1 MELKPPLPLEQQI
14 QAIKGKG
21 FIVDNYQQA
30 SEFLAQVGYY
40 RLRAYFL
47 PFRHQDGYQ
56 PGISF
61 RRITKLYEFDTELR
75 TWLFRIIGDI
85 ECYTRNQIATHLAL
99 AYGAECYM
107 DADTFDVKRHR
118 HEPYLKRI
126 DSLIYENRNTSVVK
140 HHRAT
145 YGGHFPIWVIIEF
158 FSTGMLSFTY
168 ADLKRQDR
176 KRIARAAFNTG
187 DQQLESWLRAF
198 TELRNKCAHYTRLYF
213 WRFTTVPRQPRDS
226 RWKMDNSLFSQL
238 YMLSRMH
245 PNQHS
250 WRKEISRL
258 EGIIQLYQPYMGRSH
273 LGFPRDW
280 KALLSP
286 EGCACGIQ

>member
-1 MELKPPLPLEQQI
+1 M
-14 QAIKGKG
+14 
-21 FIVDNYQQA
+21 
-30 SEFLAQVGYY
+30 
-40 RLRAYFL
+40 
-47 PFRHQDGYQ
+47 
-56 PGISF
+56 
-61 RRITKLYEFDTELR
+61 
-75 TWLFRIIGDI
+75 
-85 ECYTRNQIATHLAL
+85 
-99 AYGAECYM
+99 
-107 DADTFDVKRHR
+107 
-118 HEPYLKRI
+118 
-126 DSLIYENRNTSVVK
+126 
-140 HHRAT
+140 
-145 YGGHFPIWVIIEF
+145 WVIIEF

-176 KRIARAAFNTG
+176 KRIARVAFNTG

-213 WRFTTVPRQPRDS
+213 WRFTTVPRQPRDG